1 MGLGERPMRCS
12 IVTISLVLAISG
24 IAFAQERVPQS
35 GTRQQ
40 LNEPASTQAPL
51 INAIPGTSHVDT
63 SAASSTGIVTEQMEG
78 ELLSSDLIG
87 RSLYGST
94 GEQLGVVRDILIGR
108 DQRITAL
115 IVELDNTSQPSGR
128 SVGIPINV
136 VERAPASR
144 PEVRLVVKIDPA
156 TLRSAKAFEPLAR
169 EAGLD
174 DNQDLTTGSGTA
186 TGGSVPPSR

>member
-1 MGLGERPMRCS
+1 MRCA
-12 IVTISLVLAISG
+12 IVTMSLILAVSSVT
-24 IAFAQERVPQS
+24 FAQEPVRRS

-40 LNEPASTQAPL
+40 PNEPPSTQAPL
-51 INAIPGTSHVDT
+51 LNAIPGMSQAD
-63 SAASSTGIVTEQMEG
+63 SKPPSSTRVVTEQMEG

-94 GEQLGVVRDILIGR
+94 GHQLGVVRDILIDR
-108 DQRITAL
+108 DHRMTAV
-115 IVELDNTSQPSGR
+115 IVELDNTSQPNR
-128 SVGIPINV
+128 KSVGIPIDV
-136 VERAPASR
+136 VERTTASSR
-144 PEVRLVVKIDPA
+144 EVRLVVKIDPA

>member
-1 MGLGERPMRCS
+1 MRCS
-12 IVTISLVLAISG
+12 IVTVSLILAVSS
-24 IAFAQERVPQS
+24 IAFAQEPVPQP

-40 LNEPASTQAPL
+40 PNEPPSTQAPL
-51 INAIPGTSHVDT
+51 INAIPGTSHVDAKAP
-63 SAASSTGIVTEQMEG
+63 SPTGIVTEQMEG

-144 PEVRLVVKIDPA
+144 PEVRLVVKIDP
-156 TLRSAKAFEPLAR
+156 TTFRSAKAFEPLAR

-174 DNQDLTTGSGTA
+174 DNQDLTTGGGTA